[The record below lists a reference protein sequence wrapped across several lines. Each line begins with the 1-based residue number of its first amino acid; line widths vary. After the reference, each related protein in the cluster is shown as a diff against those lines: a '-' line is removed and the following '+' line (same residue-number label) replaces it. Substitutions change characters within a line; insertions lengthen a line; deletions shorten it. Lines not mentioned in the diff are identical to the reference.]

1 MGDWHTHVI
10 TTTYAADVSGVCSAM
25 FELGGMSIIHDPSGC
40 NSTYTTHDEP
50 RWYDSKSLM
59 FCSGLDEMGA
69 IMGDD
74 SVVIKDA
81 VAAIH
86 DLHPRFVTLCGSS
99 IPHVIGFDT
108 VGVARLIEEQTG
120 VPVLGVKTD
129 GLKSYVSGVGK
140 ALDAWIARFADP
152 KEAKIPGTV
161 NLLGVTPLDFST
173 AENVSLL
180 KQTFEEN
187 GWKVN
192 GCFAMNDSFENLT
205 HACRASV
212 NVVVSSAGL
221 IPAKKMKTRNR
232 IPYVLGLPMGKAMT
246 ERVMNACEKAQQE
259 GTNQSAYETYQDGSI
274 LIIGEEVFAASAAQ
288 SLRDQGLHAW
298 SVSPDPDEGFDE
310 ETLGNLMNSADIVI
324 GDPLFRVL
332 WNEKPGKKFID
343 FPHEVCSGRIFRDSI
358 PLFAGSSFE
367 LGRML
372 ES

>member
-50 RWYDSKSLM
+50 RWYDSTSLM
-59 FCSGLDEMGA
+59 FASGLDEMGA

-81 VAAIH
+81 AAAIH

-108 VGVARLIEEQTG
+108 VGVAKLIEEQTG

-140 ALDAWIARFADP
+140 ALDAWISRFADP
-152 KEAKIPGTV
+152 KEEKVLNSV

-180 KQTFEEN
+180 KQTFEEY

-205 HACRASV
+205 HACKEDE
-212 NVVVSSAGL
+212 NK
-221 IPAKKMKTRNR
+221 IRNSLCAW
-232 IPYVLGLPMGKAMT
+232 PSDGKEDECKSHLCLQKGT
-246 ERVMNACEKAQQE
+246 GGRNESER
-259 GTNQSAYETYQDGSI
+259 
-274 LIIGEEVFAASAAQ
+274 L
-288 SLRDQGLHAW
+288 
-298 SVSPDPDEGFDE
+298 
-310 ETLGNLMNSADIVI
+310 
-324 GDPLFRVL
+324 
-332 WNEKPGKKFID
+332 
-343 FPHEVCSGRIFRDSI
+343 
-358 PLFAGSSFE
+358 
-367 LGRML
+367 
-372 ES
+372 